1 MTSIDSPII
10 TAKVDNQEIMETTP
24 LSLLT
29 YTDLKKKIDNFE
41 DELDLFSEFIFD
53 PDYN

>member
-1 MTSIDSPII
+1 
-10 TAKVDNQEIMETTP
+10 METTP

-41 DELDLFSEFIFD
+41 DELDLFSEFIFWWLQLRQ
-53 PDYN
+53 NNLIMKLLTLVKECV